1 MYIHEGLK
9 IMYQHTYTRSKRK
22 EGDEVMY
29 QQPNKDIW
37 TGRLDSESDRAAF
50 RHFQTVAFGDLSSE
64 VEDNPGVALLGYAI
78 DEGVALNQGRIG
90 AKEGPDAI
98 RRAFSGLPT
107 MSDMP
112 ITDYGNVTHDADTL
126 YETQQ
131 AFGQYVSQLL
141 QQHSRTFLLGGG
153 HDIAYAQYLGVRA
166 ANPGKSIGVIN
177 IDAHFDNRYAE
188 TSTSGTSFR
197 QMLEQDEQLDYF
209 VLGIQRAGNT
219 QSLFDYADE
228 SQTEYVLADELKGR
242 IDPRIRNKIESFIHQ
257 HDVILFTICMDV
269 IDSAYAP
276 GVSAPAVLGLMPGV
290 VLELAER
297 ILQSDKVTSLSIAE
311 MNPTYDIDNRT
322 AKLIAHMLT
331 YLIHD

>member
-1 MYIHEGLK
+1 
-9 IMYQHTYTRSKRK
+9 MYQRP
-22 EGDEVMY
+22 DESL
-29 QQPNKDIW
+29 W
-37 TGRLDSESDRAAF
+37 TGRLDSETDRTAF
-50 RHFQTVAFGDLSSE
+50 RHFQTINFGDVTTELTG
-64 VEDNPGVALLGYAI
+64 DTGIALLGYAI
-78 DEGVALNQGRIG
+78 DEGVALNKGRIG

-98 RRAFSGLPT
+98 RRAFAGLPT
-107 MSDMP
+107 MSDIA
-112 ITDYGNVTHDADTL
+112 ITDYGNVQHDAATL
-126 YETQQ
+126 LETQQ
-131 AFGQYVSQLL
+131 AFGQHVAQLL
-141 QQHSRTFLLGGG
+141 QHHQRTFLLGGG

-177 IDAHFDNRYAE
+177 IDAHFDNRHAE

-197 QMLEQDEQLDYF
+197 QMLEQDDNLDYF

-228 SQTEYVLADELKGR
+228 TNTEYVLADELKGR
-242 IDPRIRNKIESFIHQ
+242 VDPRLKNKVENFIYE

-269 IDSAYAP
+269 IDSAFAP
-276 GVSAPAVLGLMPGV
+276 GVSAPAVLGLTPGV
-290 VLELAER
+290 VLELAKR

-311 MNPTYDIDNRT
+311 MNPTYDIDQRT

>member
-1 MYIHEGLK
+1 
-9 IMYQHTYTRSKRK
+9 
-22 EGDEVMY
+22 MY
-29 QQPNKDIW
+29 QQPDQTIW
-37 TGRLDSESDRAAF
+37 TGRLDSEIDRTAL
-50 RHFQTVAFGDLSSE
+50 RHFQTVTFGDLSS
-64 VEDNPGVALLGYAI
+64 DIQSNNGVALLGYAI
-78 DEGVALNQGRIG
+78 DEGVKLNKGRPG

-98 RRAFSGLPT
+98 RRSFSGLPT
-107 MSDMP
+107 MSEIS
-112 ITDYGNVTHDADTL
+112 ITDYGNVSHEAETL

-131 AFGQYVSQLL
+131 AFGEYVSKLL
-141 QQHSRTFLLGGG
+141 KHHSRTFLLGGG

-177 IDAHFDNRYAE
+177 IDAHFDNREAE
-188 TSTSGTSFR
+188 YSTSGTSFR

-242 IDPRIRNKIESFIHQ
+242 IDPRLRNKIENFIHE

-290 VLELAER
+290 VLELAKR

>member
-1 MYIHEGLK
+1 
-9 IMYQHTYTRSKRK
+9 MYQRP
-22 EGDEVMY
+22 DESL
-29 QQPNKDIW
+29 W
-37 TGRLDSESDRAAF
+37 TGRLDSETDRTAF
-50 RHFQTVAFGDLSSE
+50 RHFQTINFGDVTTELTG
-64 VEDNPGVALLGYAI
+64 DTGVALLGYAI
-78 DEGVALNQGRIG
+78 DEGVALNKGRIG

-98 RRAFSGLPT
+98 RRAFAGLPT
-107 MSDMP
+107 MSDIA
-112 ITDYGNVTHDADTL
+112 ITDYGNVHHDVTTL
-126 YETQQ
+126 LETQQ
-131 AFGQYVSQLL
+131 AFGQHVAQLL
-141 QQHSRTFLLGGG
+141 QHHQRTFLLGGG

-177 IDAHFDNRYAE
+177 IDAHFDNRHAE

-197 QMLEQDEQLDYF
+197 QMLEQDDNLDYF

-228 SQTEYVLADELKGR
+228 TNTEYVLADELKGR
-242 IDPRIRNKIESFIHQ
+242 VDPRLKNKVENFIYE

-269 IDSAYAP
+269 IDSAFAP
-276 GVSAPAVLGLMPGV
+276 GVSAPAVLGLTPGV
-290 VLELAER
+290 VLELAKR

-311 MNPTYDIDNRT
+311 MNPTYDIDQRT